1 MSILK
6 VDTIQEKTSGN
17 GVVIPSG
24 QTLDVSAG
32 TLVPSSGQVV
42 QKQTNSVSNGLPN
55 ALVTTSATLVA
66 IPNWYVDITPTKST
80 NLLVWKTSI
89 TGGTSTAGSYARFAI
104 YNANTSTQWSN
115 NSYIAQNGY
124 NSNASEWFES
134 PIFHVNTA
142 GTTSAM
148 RLQLY
153 VLITGGA
160 NFDNRWATVDDR
172 LIEVMEIEQ

>member
-6 VDTIQEKTSGN
+6 VDTINEKTTGN

-32 TLVPSSGQVV
+32 TLVPSSDQIVQV
-42 QKQTNSVSNGLPN
+42 QTKTVANSGWS
-55 ALVTTSATLVA
+55 TTSTSAVVA
-66 IPNWYVDITPTKST
+66 VTNWYVDITPTKST

-89 TGGTSTAGSYARFAI
+89 TSGTTVVGSYGRFNI
-104 YNANTSTQWSN
+104 YDTNTGSIWSSG
-115 NSYIAQNGY
+115 SYIAQTGY
-124 NSNASEWFES
+124 NGNANEWEDT
-134 PIFHVNTA
+134 PIYAANTA

-153 VLITGGA
+153 AIVGGSSA
-160 NFDNRWATVDDR
+160 TLSNSWAGGDNR
-172 LIEVMEIEQ
+172 LIEVMEVEQ